1 MLLTL
6 LRPLAFDH
14 FLKNKNIMNN
24 SGKII
29 TALVIGAAV
38 GAVLGVL
45 FAPGSGSET
54 RRKINEEGKRMSDAL
69 KNKYNEMKE
78 KTNAVK
84 DDMEQQAEDFA

>member
-1 MLLTL
+1 
-6 LRPLAFDH
+6 
-14 FLKNKNIMNN
+14 MNN

-45 FAPGSGSET
+45 FAPDKGSET
-54 RRKINEEGKRMSDAL
+54 RKKINEEGKKMSDAI

-78 KTNAVK
+78 KANAVK